1 MMNFKSIPPR
11 VFAELTLLAELD
23 KRPINGRMRSEA
35 VLQLAFCY
43 SAGWG
48 TVKNPGVAA
57 EYLNIA
63 AAGGSKNAME
73 ISARFPAALGCN
85 AASGEKISPWLRQCA
100 RQGSRVAQKDL
111 AILFPQE
118 AEGIRDEKR
127 KVSRQPLEL
136 ALTGWLSQFPGR
148 PSSPSSSHQQEF
160 DSNSSGSILLSEM
173 IAGKSSD
180 LTSWLHNDV
189 EIYASYV
196 NIVTTLDEEGN
207 TPLLVAVKAAD
218 FELVRLLILQLEE
231 TNVSQTDTTGATSL
245 HWLSI
250 FPFSET
256 KDIVD
261 MLLNAGLDPQ
271 QATTAKTQVAGEE
284 YFLPEITA
292 GSTALDWAIENDN
305 AELVQYLMRRNRARD
320 TSATV
325 RFEGVLACATRYYSN
340 ETIKALCPILDAE
353 AVNEFDSRG
362 FSAFYYSIRQNFFQR
377 ILRFVPSAVHDPS
390 QTARSR
396 EIETI
401 KMLFEVGSNMQV
413 YSKNYF
419 NCFHVL
425 ASVDDVDIFKVV
437 LKGDPQKQL
446 MDSHSNFRGNNSAGT
461 SLGRTP
467 LDVAIKEGNVYIAKL
482 LLDVGADPSKCQWN
496 WESQRPVRHALH
508 VCAYAPWESAVPMA
522 EIIVRKDPSSVHVTW
537 GIDSFTPLHE
547 ASWTGQ
553 EDLIRFLLKNG
564 SDLIPRSTYY
574 TPLGV
579 AIASRSITGVK
590 VLAQAHHKAK
600 KALVAAVDK
609 SWRFALPDFAYL
621 SAITFLLTPGHSS
634 TLGSKPGD
642 EKSKMGSNIRQI
654 GCLDHPFSET
664 SKIILTILL
673 GCYEKAYFQWNLR
686 SAIWKQDRHYYYSSG
701 LPQVVRL
708 ADLDLF
714 EKLIK
719 SGKFKPS
726 YDDLIFIAI
735 RQLIIMNY
743 HIASDDARVEM
754 INKLRHLQ
762 LEEYNSKWNA
772 RKSISRWPLRCYWHV
787 LFHIWVQPERRME
800 NRLRDCLVRERLD
813 KTGDP
818 WRGRWDV
825 NLFNWSNR
833 FNFPLWLVNSCI
845 TWFVFLVPMV
855 VTTAIAAHDP
865 ASQWTGT
872 ETRKLLGIILMVSQI
887 SRTTPAFAAAYTPL
901 QYFRHSQSPT
911 VSG

>member
-1 MMNFKSIPPR
+1 MMSFKSIPPR

-23 KRPINGRMRSEA
+23 KRPINGQMRSEA
-35 VLQLAFCY
+35 VLQLAFCC

-63 AAGGSKNAME
+63 AAGGCKNAME
-73 ISARFPAALGCN
+73 ISIRFPAALGCN
-85 AASGEKISPWLRQCA
+85 AASGEEIRPWLRQCA

-111 AILFPQE
+111 AILFPEE
-118 AEGIRDEKR
+118 AEEIRDEKR

-136 ALTGWLSQFPGR
+136 ALTGWLSQSPGR
-148 PSSPSSSHQQEF
+148 PSSPSSSYQQES

-180 LTSWLHNDV
+180 LTSWLYNDAEV
-189 EIYASYV
+189 YASYV
-196 NIVTTLDEEGN
+196 NIVTTLNEEGD

-218 FELVRLLILQLEE
+218 FELARLLISQLEE
-231 TNVSQTDTTGATSL
+231 ANVSQTDTTGATSL
-245 HWLSI
+245 HWLSLS
-250 FPFSET
+250 PFSET

-325 RFEGVLACATRYYSN
+325 RLEGVLACATRYYSN
-340 ETIKALCPILDAE
+340 KTIKALCSTLDAE

-362 FSAFYYSIRQNFFQR
+362 FSAFYYSIRPNFFQR
-377 ILRFVPSAVHDPS
+377 ILRFVPGAVHDPS

-401 KMLFEVGSNMQV
+401 KIVLEVGSNMQV
-413 YSKNYF
+413 YNKNYF

-437 LKGDPQKQL
+437 LKGDPRKKL
-446 MDSHSNFRGNNSAGT
+446 MDSHSNFRGKNFGGT

-467 LDVAIKEGNVYIAKL
+467 LDVAIREGNVHTTKL
-482 LLDVGADPSKCQWN
+482 LLDVGADPSKCQWH
-496 WESQRPVRHALH
+496 WASQHPVRHALH
-508 VCAYAPWESAVPMA
+508 VCAYAPWESAVPIA
-522 EIIVRKDPSSVHVTW
+522 EIIVRKNPSSVRVTW

-553 EDLIRFLLKNG
+553 KDLIQFLLKNG
-564 SDLIPRSTYY
+564 SDLIPKSTYY
-574 TPLGV
+574 SPLGV
-579 AIASRSITGVK
+579 AIASRSITGVR
-590 VLAQAHHKAK
+590 VLAQAHHEAK
-600 KALVAAVDK
+600 KALVAAVDN
-609 SWRFALPDFAYL
+609 SWGFTLPDFVYP

-634 TLGSKPGD
+634 TLASRPGD
-642 EKSKMGSNIRQI
+642 EQSKMGSNIRQI
-654 GCLDHPFSET
+654 GCLDHPFSQT
-664 SKIILTILL
+664 SQIILDILL
-673 GCYEKAYFQWNLR
+673 RYYEKAHFRWNLR
-686 SAIWKQDRHYYYSSG
+686 SVIWKQDRNYYYSSG

-708 ADLDLF
+708 ADLQLF
-714 EKLIK
+714 NKLMG

-735 RQLIIMNY
+735 RQLIIIDN

-754 INKLRHLQ
+754 INELRHLQ

-772 RKSISRWPLRCYWHV
+772 RKSISHWPLCYYWHV

-800 NRLRDCLVRERLD
+800 DKLRDGLVRERLD
-813 KTGDP
+813 ETGDP

-825 NLFNWSNR
+825 NLFTWSNM
-833 FNFPLWLVNSCI
+833 FNFPLWLVNSCL

-855 VTTAIAAHDP
+855 ITTAIAAHDP
-865 ASQWTGT
+865 ASQWSWM
-872 ETRKLLGIILMVSQI
+872 ETRKLLGVILMVSQI
-887 SRTTPAFAAAYTPL
+887 SRTTSAFSAYTLL
-901 QYFRHSQSPT
+901 QSFRH
-911 VSG
+911 